1 MEAIREYLHNL
12 FISLPETPEV
22 LRAKAALL
30 EMMEDKYD
38 ELVSEGKSEKE
49 AVGIVISEFG
59 NLEELAEELGIKDYL
74 RKEEEQGYSAH
85 GAEGRSSAAG
95 GGAARNRESRPRYQA
110 PPKQQYEWTFS
121 EAKDYLKY
129 AWKHALCVA
138 FGVALCIW
146 SPYVSSVMEGA
157 AAENYVSAGVADA
170 CGSSI
175 LFFFVAIAVVL
186 FCTASHL
193 RKPYGN
199 VAKYGISLDEK
210 AQNLV
215 EQKRDKDE
223 QRRFWLRVTG
233 IVLCIVSVVPSSV
246 NRFSNLFLREIMDA
260 SVLMIV
266 GTGVCLIVLSA
277 SVGNR
282 YTELMK
288 AVKNSGGEKQAW
300 MSGRGSGRSRMWLP
314 MAVIIIVVCAILTG
328 ISLLIGFL
336 IPVSGDGDNANV
348 EERYEVADVDEVM
361 VDLDLCDLHIE
372 RAAVDQIEFSYA
384 GRDKR
389 DIPQVKLADGILEIS
404 EPRDGWF
411 GVHFHLFG
419 WGRGAYKR
427 SVTIRIPEEL
437 CVEQNGEE
445 LCFSVDVNA
454 GNVMLNGLYS
464 NNLVLDVDAGNVI
477 MNGLYSES
485 VMLDVNA
492 GNVEGDDCVFGA
504 QNEIDV
510 DAGNIE
516 FRKSSFYGLKADV
529 NAGNFSNLQS
539 RIPLDCYDMDLD
551 VDLGEVEVNDKK
563 QGSSYQVQAQ
573 SRQLT
578 QTDEETVPVP
588 EKCTMTVEVDLGNIE
603 ISDK

>member
-12 FISLPETPEV
+12 FMSLPETPEV

-38 ELVSEGKSEKE
+38 ELVSQGKSEKE
-49 AVGIVISEFG
+49 AVGTVISEFG
-59 NLEELAEELGIKDYL
+59 NLEELAEELGIEDFL
-74 RKEEEQGYSAH
+74 RKGEEQ
-85 GAEGRSSAAG
+85 EGRSAAG
-95 GGAARNRESRPRYQA
+95 GSGAARNRGNRPRYQA

-138 FGVALCIW
+138 LGVALCIW
-146 SPYVSSVMEGA
+146 SPYVSSVMDGA

-215 EQKRDKDE
+215 EQKREKDE

-348 EERYEVADVDEVM
+348 EERYEAINVDEVM
-361 VDLDLCDLHIE
+361 IDLDLCDLHIE

-384 GRDKR
+384 GGDKR
-389 DIPQVKLADGILEIS
+389 DIPQVKLADGILEVS
-404 EPRDGWF
+404 EPRNGGF

-427 SVTIRIPEEL
+427 SVTIRIPEER
-437 CVEQNGEE
+437 CVDLNGEN
-445 LCFSVDVNA
+445 LRFSVDVNA
-454 GNVMLNGLYS
+454 GNVRMNGLYS
-464 NNLVLDVDAGNVI
+464 NSLALDVDAGNVV
-477 MNGLYSES
+477 MNGLYSDS
-485 VMLDVNA
+485 LALDVNA
-492 GNVEGDDCVFGA
+492 GNVEGDDCRFGA
-504 QNEIDV
+504 KSEIDV
-510 DAGNIE
+510 DAGNVE
-516 FRKSSFYGLKADV
+516 FRKSSFDGLKADV
-529 NAGNFSNLQS
+529 NAGNFSHLQS
-539 RIPLDCYDMDLD
+539 KIPLDRYDMDLD

-573 SRQLT
+573 PRPLT
-578 QTDEETVPVP
+578 QEEEETLSVP
-588 EKCTMTVEVDLGNIE
+588 EKCTMTVEVDQGNIE

>member
-12 FISLPETPEV
+12 FMSLPETPEV

-38 ELVSEGKSEKE
+38 ELVSQGKSEKE
-49 AVGIVISEFG
+49 AVGTVISEFG
-59 NLEELAEELGIKDYL
+59 NLEELAEELGIEDFL
-74 RKEEEQGYSAH
+74 RKGEEQ
-85 GAEGRSSAAG
+85 EGRSAAG
-95 GGAARNRESRPRYQA
+95 GSGAARNRGNRPRYQA

-129 AWKHALCVA
+129 AWKHALCIA
-138 FGVALCIW
+138 LGVALCIW
-146 SPYVSSVMEGA
+146 SPYVSSVMDGA

-215 EQKRDKDE
+215 EQKREKDE

-348 EERYEVADVDEVM
+348 EERYEAINVDEVM
-361 VDLDLCDLHIE
+361 IDLDLCDLHIE

-384 GRDKR
+384 GGDKR
-389 DIPQVKLADGILEIS
+389 DIPQVKLADGILEVS
-404 EPRDGWF
+404 EPRNGGF

-427 SVTIRIPEEL
+427 SVTIRIPEER
-437 CVEQNGEE
+437 CVDLNGEN
-445 LCFSVDVNA
+445 LRFSVDVNA
-454 GNVMLNGLYS
+454 GNVRMNGLYS
-464 NNLVLDVDAGNVI
+464 NSLALDVDAGNVV
-477 MNGLYSES
+477 MNGLYSDS
-485 VMLDVNA
+485 LALDVNA
-492 GNVEGDDCVFGA
+492 GNVEGDGCRFGA
-504 QNEIDV
+504 KSEIDV
-510 DAGNIE
+510 DAGNVE
-516 FRKSSFYGLKADV
+516 FRKSSFDGLKADV
-529 NAGNFSNLQS
+529 NAGNFSHLQS
-539 RIPLDCYDMDLD
+539 KIPLDRYDMDLD

-573 SRQLT
+573 PRPLT
-578 QTDEETVPVP
+578 QEEEETLSVP

>member
-12 FISLPETPEV
+12 FMSLPETPEV

-38 ELVSEGKSEKE
+38 ELVSQGKSEKE
-49 AVGIVISEFG
+49 AVGTVISEFG
-59 NLEELAEELGIKDYL
+59 NLEELAEELGIEDFL
-74 RKEEEQGYSAH
+74 RKGEEQ
-85 GAEGRSSAAG
+85 EGRSAAG
-95 GGAARNRESRPRYQA
+95 GSGAARNRGNRPRYQA

-138 FGVALCIW
+138 LGVALCIW
-146 SPYVSSVMEGA
+146 SPYVSSVMDGA

-215 EQKRDKDE
+215 EQKREKDE

-328 ISLLIGFL
+328 ISLVIGFL

-348 EERYEVADVDEVM
+348 EERYEAINVDEVM
-361 VDLDLCDLHIE
+361 IDLDLCDLHIE

-384 GRDKR
+384 GGDKR
-389 DIPQVKLADGILEIS
+389 DIPQVKLADGILEVS
-404 EPRDGWF
+404 EPRNGGF

-427 SVTIRIPEEL
+427 SVTIRIPEER
-437 CVEQNGEE
+437 CVDLNGEN
-445 LCFSVDVNA
+445 LRFSVDVNA
-454 GNVMLNGLYS
+454 GNVRMNGLYS
-464 NNLVLDVDAGNVI
+464 NSLALDVDAGNVV
-477 MNGLYSES
+477 MNGLYSDS
-485 VMLDVNA
+485 LALDVNA
-492 GNVEGDDCVFGA
+492 GNVEGDDCRFGA
-504 QNEIDV
+504 KSEIDV
-510 DAGNIE
+510 DAGNVE
-516 FRKSSFYGLKADV
+516 FRKSSFDGLKADV
-529 NAGNFSNLQS
+529 NAGNFSHLQS
-539 RIPLDCYDMDLD
+539 KIPLDRYDMDLD

-573 SRQLT
+573 PRPLT
-578 QTDEETVPVP
+578 QEEEETLSVP

>member
-12 FISLPETPEV
+12 FMSLPETPEV

-38 ELVSEGKSEKE
+38 ELVSQGKSEKE
-49 AVGIVISEFG
+49 AVGTVISEFG
-59 NLEELAEELGIKDYL
+59 NLEELAEELGIEDFL
-74 RKEEEQGYSAH
+74 RKGEEQ
-85 GAEGRSSAAG
+85 EGRSAAG
-95 GGAARNRESRPRYQA
+95 GSGAARNRGNRPRYQA

-138 FGVALCIW
+138 LGVALCIW
-146 SPYVSSVMEGA
+146 SPYVSSVMDGA

-215 EQKRDKDE
+215 EQKREKDE

-348 EERYEVADVDEVM
+348 EERYEAINVDEVM
-361 VDLDLCDLHIE
+361 INLDLCDLHIE

-384 GRDKR
+384 GGDKR
-389 DIPQVKLADGILEIS
+389 DIPQVKLADGILEVS
-404 EPRDGWF
+404 EPRNGGF

-427 SVTIRIPEEL
+427 SVTIRIPEER
-437 CVEQNGEE
+437 CVDLNGEN
-445 LCFSVDVNA
+445 LRFSVDVNA
-454 GNVMLNGLYS
+454 GNVRMNGLYS
-464 NNLVLDVDAGNVI
+464 NSLALDVDAGNVV
-477 MNGLYSES
+477 MNGLYSDS
-485 VMLDVNA
+485 LVLDVNA
-492 GNVEGDDCVFGA
+492 GNVEGDDCRFGA
-504 QNEIDV
+504 RSEIDV
-510 DAGNIE
+510 DAGNVE
-516 FRKSSFYGLKADV
+516 FRKSSFDGLKADV
-529 NAGNFSNLQS
+529 NAGNFSHLQS
-539 RIPLDCYDMDLD
+539 KIPLDRYDMDLD

-573 SRQLT
+573 PRPLT
-578 QTDEETVPVP
+578 QEEEETLSVP

>member
-12 FISLPETPEV
+12 FMSLPETPEV

-38 ELVSEGKSEKE
+38 ELISQGKSEKE
-49 AVGIVISEFG
+49 AVGTVISEFG
-59 NLEELAEELGIKDYL
+59 NLEELAEELGIEDYL
-74 RKEEEQGYSAH
+74 RKGEEQ
-85 GAEGRSSAAG
+85 EGRSAAG
-95 GGAARNRESRPRYQA
+95 GSGAARNRGNRPRYQA

-138 FGVALCIW
+138 LGVALCIW

-215 EQKRDKDE
+215 EQKREKDE

-348 EERYEVADVDEVM
+348 EGRYESIDVDEVM
-361 VDLDLCDLHIE
+361 IDLDLCDLHIE

-384 GRDKR
+384 GGDKR
-389 DIPQVKLADGILEIS
+389 DIPQVKLEGGILEIS
-404 EPRDGWF
+404 EPRGGWF

-427 SVTIRIPEEL
+427 SVTIRIPEDR
-437 CVEQNGEE
+437 CVDLNGEN
-445 LCFSVDVNA
+445 LRFSVDVNA
-454 GNVMLNGLYS
+454 GNVRMNGLYS
-464 NNLVLDVDAGNVI
+464 NSLVLDVDAGNVV
-477 MNGLYSES
+477 MNGLYSDS
-485 VMLDVNA
+485 LALDVNA
-492 GNVEGDDCVFGA
+492 GNVEGDDCRFGA
-504 QNEIDV
+504 RSEIDV
-510 DAGNIE
+510 DAGNVE
-516 FRKSSFYGLKADV
+516 FRKSSFDGLKADV
-529 NAGNFSNLQS
+529 NAGNFSHLQS
-539 RIPLDCYDMDLD
+539 KIPLDRYDMDLD

-573 SRQLT
+573 PRPLT
-578 QTDEETVPVP
+578 QEEEETLSAP

>member
-12 FISLPETPEV
+12 FMSLPETPEV

-38 ELVSEGKSEKE
+38 ELVSQGKSEKE
-49 AVGIVISEFG
+49 AVGTVISEFG
-59 NLEELAEELGIKDYL
+59 NLEELAEELGIEDFL
-74 RKEEEQGYSAH
+74 RKGEEQ
-85 GAEGRSSAAG
+85 EGRSAAG
-95 GGAARNRESRPRYQA
+95 GSGAARNRGNRPRYQA

-129 AWKHALCVA
+129 AWKHALCIA
-138 FGVALCIW
+138 LGVALCIW
-146 SPYVSSVMEGA
+146 SPYVSSVMDGA

-175 LFFFVAIAVVL
+175 LFFFVVIAVVL

-215 EQKRDKDE
+215 EQKREKDE

-348 EERYEVADVDEVM
+348 EERYEAINVDEVM
-361 VDLDLCDLHIE
+361 IDLDLCDLHIE

-384 GRDKR
+384 GGDKR
-389 DIPQVKLADGILEIS
+389 DIPQVKLADGILEVS
-404 EPRDGWF
+404 EPRNGGF

-427 SVTIRIPEEL
+427 SVTIRIPEER
-437 CVEQNGEE
+437 CVDLNGEN
-445 LCFSVDVNA
+445 LRFSVDVNA
-454 GNVMLNGLYS
+454 GNVRMNGLYS
-464 NNLVLDVDAGNVI
+464 NSLALDVDAGNVV
-477 MNGLYSES
+477 MNGLYSDS
-485 VMLDVNA
+485 LALDVNA
-492 GNVEGDDCVFGA
+492 GNVEGDDCRFGA
-504 QNEIDV
+504 KSEIDV
-510 DAGNIE
+510 DAGNVE
-516 FRKSSFYGLKADV
+516 FRKSSFDGLKADV
-529 NAGNFSNLQS
+529 NAGNFSHLQS
-539 RIPLDCYDMDLD
+539 KIPLDRYDMDLD

-573 SRQLT
+573 PRPLT
-578 QTDEETVPVP
+578 QEEEETLSVP

>member
-12 FISLPETPEV
+12 FMSLPETPEV

-38 ELVSEGKSEKE
+38 ELVSQGKSEKE
-49 AVGIVISEFG
+49 AVGTVISEFG
-59 NLEELAEELGIKDYL
+59 NLEELAEELGIEDFL
-74 RKEEEQGYSAH
+74 RKGEEQ
-85 GAEGRSSAAG
+85 EGRSAAG
-95 GGAARNRESRPRYQA
+95 GSGAARNRGNRPRYQA

-138 FGVALCIW
+138 LGVALCIW
-146 SPYVSSVMEGA
+146 SPYVSSVMDGA

-215 EQKRDKDE
+215 EQKREKDE

-348 EERYEVADVDEVM
+348 EERYEAINVDEVM
-361 VDLDLCDLHIE
+361 IDLDLCDLHIE

-384 GRDKR
+384 GGDKR
-389 DIPQVKLADGILEIS
+389 DIPQVKLADGILEVS
-404 EPRDGWF
+404 EPRNGGF

-427 SVTIRIPEEL
+427 SVTIRIPEER
-437 CVEQNGEE
+437 CVDLNGEN
-445 LCFSVDVNA
+445 LRFSVDVNA
-454 GNVMLNGLYS
+454 GNVRMNGLYS
-464 NNLVLDVDAGNVI
+464 NSLALDVDAGNVV
-477 MNGLYSES
+477 MNGLYSDS
-485 VMLDVNA
+485 LALDVNA
-492 GNVEGDDCVFGA
+492 GNVEGDGCRFGA
-504 QNEIDV
+504 KSEIDV
-510 DAGNIE
+510 DAGNVE
-516 FRKSSFYGLKADV
+516 FRKSSFDGLKADV
-529 NAGNFSNLQS
+529 NAGNFSHLQS
-539 RIPLDCYDMDLD
+539 KIPLDRYDMDLD

-573 SRQLT
+573 PRPLT
-578 QTDEETVPVP
+578 QEEEETLSVP

>member
-12 FISLPETPEV
+12 FMSLPETPEV

-38 ELVSEGKSEKE
+38 ELVSQGKSEKE
-49 AVGIVISEFG
+49 AVGTVISEFG
-59 NLEELAEELGIKDYL
+59 NLEELAEELGIEDFL
-74 RKEEEQGYSAH
+74 RKGEEQ
-85 GAEGRSSAAG
+85 EGRSAAG
-95 GGAARNRESRPRYQA
+95 GSGAARNRGNRPRYQA

-138 FGVALCIW
+138 LGVALCIW
-146 SPYVSSVMEGA
+146 SPYVSSVMDGA

-215 EQKRDKDE
+215 EQKREKDE
-223 QRRFWLRVTG
+223 QRRFWLRITG

-348 EERYEVADVDEVM
+348 EERYEAINVDEVM
-361 VDLDLCDLHIE
+361 IDLDLCDLHIE

-384 GRDKR
+384 GGDKR
-389 DIPQVKLADGILEIS
+389 DIPQVKLADGILEVS
-404 EPRDGWF
+404 EPRNGGF

-427 SVTIRIPEEL
+427 SVTIRIPEER
-437 CVEQNGEE
+437 CVDLNGEN
-445 LCFSVDVNA
+445 LRFSVDVNA
-454 GNVMLNGLYS
+454 GNVRMNGLYS
-464 NNLVLDVDAGNVI
+464 NSLALDVDAGNVV
-477 MNGLYSES
+477 MNGLYSDS
-485 VMLDVNA
+485 LALDVNA
-492 GNVEGDDCVFGA
+492 GNVEGDDCRFGA
-504 QNEIDV
+504 KSEIDV
-510 DAGNIE
+510 DAGNVE
-516 FRKSSFYGLKADV
+516 FRKSSFDGLKADV
-529 NAGNFSNLQS
+529 NAGNFSHLQS
-539 RIPLDCYDMDLD
+539 KIPLDRYDMDLD

-573 SRQLT
+573 PRPLT
-578 QTDEETVPVP
+578 QEEEETLSVP

>member
-12 FISLPETPEV
+12 FMSLPETPEV

-49 AVGIVISEFG
+49 AVGTVISEFG
-59 NLEELAEELGIKDYL
+59 NLEELAEELGIEDYL
-74 RKEEEQGYSAH
+74 RKREEQ
-85 GAEGRSSAAG
+85 EGRSAAAG
-95 GGAARNRESRPRYQA
+95 KGKTGNRGNRPRYQA
-110 PPKQQYEWTFS
+110 PPKPQYEWTFS

-146 SPYVSSVMEGA
+146 SPYVSSVMDGA

-170 CGSSI
+170 CGSSL

-199 VAKYGISLDEK
+199 VAKYGITLDEK
-210 AQNLV
+210 AQNFV
-215 EQKRDKDE
+215 EQKREKDE

-246 NRFSNLFLREIMDA
+246 NRFSNLFLREIMDS

-300 MSGRGSGRSRMWLP
+300 MSGPGSGRSRMWLP
-314 MAVIIIVVCAILTG
+314 MAVIIIIVCAILTG

-348 EERYEVADVDEVM
+348 EERYEVSDVDEVM

-384 GRDKR
+384 GGDKR

-427 SVTIRIPEEL
+427 SVTIRIPEEQ
-437 CVEQNGEE
+437 CVDLNGEE
-445 LCFSVDVNA
+445 LRFSVDVNA

-485 VMLDVNA
+485 LVLDVNA
-492 GNVEGDDCVFGA
+492 GNVEGDDCQFGA
-504 QNEIDV
+504 RNEIDV

-529 NAGNFSNLQS
+529 NAGNFSYLQS
-539 RIPLDCYDMDLD
+539 MVPLDRYDMDLD

-573 SRQLT
+573 LRPLT
-578 QTDEETVPVP
+578 QEEEETLSVP

>member
-12 FISLPETPEV
+12 FMSLPETPEV

-38 ELVSEGKSEKE
+38 ELVSQGKSEKE
-49 AVGIVISEFG
+49 AVGTVISEFG
-59 NLEELAEELGIKDYL
+59 NLEELAEELGIEDFL
-74 RKEEEQGYSAH
+74 RKGEEQ
-85 GAEGRSSAAG
+85 EGRSAAG
-95 GGAARNRESRPRYQA
+95 GSGAARNRGNRPRYQA

-138 FGVALCIW
+138 LGVALCIW
-146 SPYVSSVMEGA
+146 SPYVSSVMDGA

-215 EQKRDKDE
+215 EQKREKDE

-348 EERYEVADVDEVM
+348 EERYEAINVDEVM
-361 VDLDLCDLHIE
+361 IDLDLCDLHIE

-384 GRDKR
+384 GGDKG
-389 DIPQVKLADGILEIS
+389 DIPQVKLADGILEVS
-404 EPRDGWF
+404 EPRNGGF

-427 SVTIRIPEEL
+427 SVTIRIPEER
-437 CVEQNGEE
+437 CVDLNGEN
-445 LCFSVDVNA
+445 LRFSVDVNA
-454 GNVMLNGLYS
+454 GNVRMNGLYS
-464 NNLVLDVDAGNVI
+464 NSLALDVDAGNVV
-477 MNGLYSES
+477 MNGLYSDS
-485 VMLDVNA
+485 LALDVNA
-492 GNVEGDDCVFGA
+492 GNVEGDDCRFGA
-504 QNEIDV
+504 KSEIDV
-510 DAGNIE
+510 DAGNVE
-516 FRKSSFYGLKADV
+516 FRKSSFDGLKADV
-529 NAGNFSNLQS
+529 NAGNFSHLQS
-539 RIPLDCYDMDLD
+539 KIPLDRYDMDLD

-573 SRQLT
+573 PRPLT
-578 QTDEETVPVP
+578 QEEEETLSVP

>member
-12 FISLPETPEV
+12 FMSLPETPEV

-38 ELVSEGKSEKE
+38 ELVSQGKSEKE
-49 AVGIVISEFG
+49 AVGTVISEFG
-59 NLEELAEELGIKDYL
+59 NLEELAEELGIEDFL
-74 RKEEEQGYSAH
+74 RKGEEQ
-85 GAEGRSSAAG
+85 EGRSAAG
-95 GGAARNRESRPRYQA
+95 GSGAARNRRNRPRYQA

-129 AWKHALCVA
+129 AWKHALCIA
-138 FGVALCIW
+138 LGVALCIW
-146 SPYVSSVMEGA
+146 SPYVSSVMDGA

-215 EQKRDKDE
+215 EQKREKDE

-348 EERYEVADVDEVM
+348 EERYEAINVDEVM
-361 VDLDLCDLHIE
+361 IDLDLCDLHIE

-384 GRDKR
+384 GGDKR
-389 DIPQVKLADGILEIS
+389 DIPQVKLADGILEVS
-404 EPRDGWF
+404 EPRNGGF

-427 SVTIRIPEEL
+427 SVTIRIPEER
-437 CVEQNGEE
+437 CVDLNGEN
-445 LCFSVDVNA
+445 LRFSVDVNA
-454 GNVMLNGLYS
+454 GNVRMNGLYS
-464 NNLVLDVDAGNVI
+464 NSLALDVDAGNVV
-477 MNGLYSES
+477 MNGLYSDS
-485 VMLDVNA
+485 LALDVNA
-492 GNVEGDDCVFGA
+492 GNVEGDDCRFGA
-504 QNEIDV
+504 KSEIDV
-510 DAGNIE
+510 DAGNVE
-516 FRKSSFYGLKADV
+516 FRKSSFDGLKADV
-529 NAGNFSNLQS
+529 NAGNFSHLQS
-539 RIPLDCYDMDLD
+539 KIPLDRYDMDLD

-573 SRQLT
+573 PRPLT
-578 QTDEETVPVP
+578 QEEEETLSVP

>member
-12 FISLPETPEV
+12 FMSLPETPEV

-38 ELVSEGKSEKE
+38 ELVSQGKSEKE
-49 AVGIVISEFG
+49 AVGTVISEFG
-59 NLEELAEELGIKDYL
+59 NLEELAEELGIEDFL
-74 RKEEEQGYSAH
+74 RKGEEQ
-85 GAEGRSSAAG
+85 EGRSAAG
-95 GGAARNRESRPRYQA
+95 GSGAARNRGNRPRYQA

-138 FGVALCIW
+138 LGVALCIW
-146 SPYVSSVMEGA
+146 SPYVSSVMDGA

-215 EQKRDKDE
+215 EQKREKDE

-348 EERYEVADVDEVM
+348 EERYEAINVDEVM
-361 VDLDLCDLHIE
+361 IDLDLCDLHIE

-384 GRDKR
+384 GGDKR
-389 DIPQVKLADGILEIS
+389 DIPQVKLADGILEVS
-404 EPRDGWF
+404 EPRNGGF

-427 SVTIRIPEEL
+427 SVTIRIPEER
-437 CVEQNGEE
+437 CVDLNGEN
-445 LCFSVDVNA
+445 LRFSVDVNA
-454 GNVMLNGLYS
+454 GNVRMNGLYS
-464 NNLVLDVDAGNVI
+464 NSLALDVDAGNVV
-477 MNGLYSES
+477 MNGLYSDS
-485 VMLDVNA
+485 LALDVNA
-492 GNVEGDDCVFGA
+492 GNVEGDDCRFGA
-504 QNEIDV
+504 KSEIDV
-510 DAGNIE
+510 DAGNVE
-516 FRKSSFYGLKADV
+516 FRKSSFDGLKADV
-529 NAGNFSNLQS
+529 NAGNFSHLQS
-539 RIPLDCYDMDLD
+539 KIPLDRYDMDLD

-573 SRQLT
+573 PRPLT
-578 QTDEETVPVP
+578 QEEEETLSVP

>member
-12 FISLPETPEV
+12 FMSLPETPEV

-38 ELVSEGKSEKE
+38 ELVSQGKSEKE
-49 AVGIVISEFG
+49 AVGTVISEFG
-59 NLEELAEELGIKDYL
+59 NLEELAEELGIEDFL
-74 RKEEEQGYSAH
+74 RKGEEQ
-85 GAEGRSSAAG
+85 EGRSAAG
-95 GGAARNRESRPRYQA
+95 GSGAARNRGNRPRYQA

-138 FGVALCIW
+138 LGVALCIW
-146 SPYVSSVMEGA
+146 SPYVSSVMDGA

-215 EQKRDKDE
+215 EQKREKDE

-348 EERYEVADVDEVM
+348 EERYEAINVDEVM
-361 VDLDLCDLHIE
+361 IDLDLCDLHIE

-384 GRDKR
+384 GGDKR
-389 DIPQVKLADGILEIS
+389 DIPQVKLADGILEVS
-404 EPRDGWF
+404 EPRNGGF
-411 GVHFHLFG
+411 GVHFHLCG

-427 SVTIRIPEEL
+427 SVTIRIPEER
-437 CVEQNGEE
+437 CVDLNGEN
-445 LCFSVDVNA
+445 LRFSVDVNA
-454 GNVMLNGLYS
+454 GNVRMNGLYS
-464 NNLVLDVDAGNVI
+464 NSLALDVDAGNVV
-477 MNGLYSES
+477 MNGLYSDS
-485 VMLDVNA
+485 LALDVNA
-492 GNVEGDDCVFGA
+492 GNVEGDDCRFGA
-504 QNEIDV
+504 KSEIDV
-510 DAGNIE
+510 DAGNVE
-516 FRKSSFYGLKADV
+516 FRKSSFDGLKADV
-529 NAGNFSNLQS
+529 NAGNFSHLQS
-539 RIPLDCYDMDLD
+539 KIPLDRYDMDLD

-573 SRQLT
+573 PRQST
-578 QTDEETVPVP
+578 QEEEETLSVP

>member
-12 FISLPETPEV
+12 FMSLPETPEV

-38 ELVSEGKSEKE
+38 ELVSQGKSEKE
-49 AVGIVISEFG
+49 AVGTVISEFG
-59 NLEELAEELGIKDYL
+59 NLEELAEELGIEDFL
-74 RKEEEQGYSAH
+74 RKGEEQ
-85 GAEGRSSAAG
+85 EGRSAAG
-95 GGAARNRESRPRYQA
+95 GSGAARNRGNRPRYQA

-138 FGVALCIW
+138 LGVALCIW
-146 SPYVSSVMEGA
+146 SPYVSSVMDGA

-215 EQKRDKDE
+215 EQKREKDE

-348 EERYEVADVDEVM
+348 EERYEAINVDEVM
-361 VDLDLCDLHIE
+361 IDLDLCDLHIE

-384 GRDKR
+384 GGDKR
-389 DIPQVKLADGILEIS
+389 DIPQVKLADGILEVS
-404 EPRDGWF
+404 EPRNGGF

-427 SVTIRIPEEL
+427 SVTIRIPEER
-437 CVEQNGEE
+437 CVDLNGEN
-445 LCFSVDVNA
+445 LRFSVDVNA
-454 GNVMLNGLYS
+454 GNVRMNGLYS
-464 NNLVLDVDAGNVI
+464 NSLALDVDAGNVV
-477 MNGLYSES
+477 MNGLYSDS
-485 VMLDVNA
+485 LALDVNA
-492 GNVEGDDCVFGA
+492 GNVEGDDCRFGA
-504 QNEIDV
+504 KSEIDV
-510 DAGNIE
+510 DAGNVE
-516 FRKSSFYGLKADV
+516 FRKSSFDGLKADV
-529 NAGNFSNLQS
+529 NAGNFSHLQS
-539 RIPLDCYDMDLD
+539 KIPLDRYDMDLD

-573 SRQLT
+573 PRQST
-578 QTDEETVPVP
+578 QEEEETLSVP

>member
-12 FISLPETPEV
+12 FMSLPETPEV

-38 ELVSEGKSEKE
+38 ELVSQGKSEKE
-49 AVGIVISEFG
+49 AVGTVISEFG
-59 NLEELAEELGIKDYL
+59 NLEELAEELGIEDFL
-74 RKEEEQGYSAH
+74 RKGEEQ
-85 GAEGRSSAAG
+85 EGRSAAG
-95 GGAARNRESRPRYQA
+95 GSGAARNRGNRPRYQA

-129 AWKHALCVA
+129 AWKHALCIA
-138 FGVALCIW
+138 LGVALCIW
-146 SPYVSSVMEGA
+146 SPYVSSVMDGA

-215 EQKRDKDE
+215 EQKREKDE

-348 EERYEVADVDEVM
+348 EERYEAINVDEVM
-361 VDLDLCDLHIE
+361 IDLDLCDLHIE

-384 GRDKR
+384 GGDKR
-389 DIPQVKLADGILEIS
+389 DIPQVKLADGILEVS
-404 EPRDGWF
+404 EPRNGGF

-427 SVTIRIPEEL
+427 SVTIRIPEER
-437 CVEQNGEE
+437 CVDLNGEN
-445 LCFSVDVNA
+445 LRFSVDVNA
-454 GNVMLNGLYS
+454 GNVRMNGLYS
-464 NNLVLDVDAGNVI
+464 NSLALDVDAGNVV
-477 MNGLYSES
+477 MNGLYSDS
-485 VMLDVNA
+485 LALDVNA
-492 GNVEGDDCVFGA
+492 GNVEGDDCRFGA
-504 QNEIDV
+504 KSEIDV
-510 DAGNIE
+510 DAGNVE
-516 FRKSSFYGLKADV
+516 FRKSSFDGLKADV
-529 NAGNFSNLQS
+529 NAGNFSHLQS
-539 RIPLDCYDMDLD
+539 KIPLDRYDMDLD

-573 SRQLT
+573 PRPLT
-578 QTDEETVPVP
+578 QEEEETLSVP